1 MDVALFMF
9 QRFGDLVHTCTKSY
23 LDTLSDFIVGDM

>member
-9 QRFGDLVHTCTKSY
+9 QRFGDLAHACTKFY
-23 LDTLSDFIVGDM
+23 MVALSDFIVGDM